1 MRISAIRMRSD
12 LDIVRDRRRNRCWSA
27 VIDLRRQCEECWPRQ
42 NNRVG
47 RCTLVVTEN
56 GGV

>member
-1 MRISAIRMRSD
+1 MRISAILTCSD
-12 LDIVRDRRRNRCWSA
+12 LDIVRDRRGNICWSA
-27 VIDLRRQCEECWPRQ
+27 DIDLRRQCEECGPRQ

-47 RCTLVVTEN
+47 RCTPVVTEN